1 MSAPRFSQMSA
12 SRAAFLLPAWVALS
26 GGINWQI
33 MKVAVSTVPV
43 WSFRA
48 ICAGAG
54 AVGLLAIAA
63 VTGQR
68 MRVPSHQWGRLL
80 LIALLNVTLWNVLGV
95 YGLRY

>member
-1 MSAPRFSQMSA
+1 MLQRVMSAPRFSQMSA
-12 SRAAFLLPAWVALS
+12 SRTAFLLLALVTLFW
-26 GGINWQI
+26 GINWPI

-68 MRVPSHQWGRLL
+68 MRVPSHQWGWL
-80 LIALLNVTLWNVLGV
+80 APSASASG
-95 YGLRY
+95 